1 MNNGASV
8 ACFLLMHSDASAGIK
23 MCLHRYLF
31 TSTDRL
37 LVMQVFAAANLVMQE
52 RCSEQG

>member
-8 ACFLLMHSDASAGIK
+8 ACFLLMQSDASAGIK

-37 LVMQVFAAANLVMQE
+37 LLMQFFAAANLVMQE
-52 RCSEQG
+52 